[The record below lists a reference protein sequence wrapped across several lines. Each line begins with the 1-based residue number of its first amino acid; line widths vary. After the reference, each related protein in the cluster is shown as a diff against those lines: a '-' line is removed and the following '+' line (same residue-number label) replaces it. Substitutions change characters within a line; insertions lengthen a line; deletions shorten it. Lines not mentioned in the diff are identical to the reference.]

1 MARLIK
7 SPSIIKSVGTK
18 NKIIKEF
25 IGAVN
30 TEDFTHSIALMESPS
45 GWEEPGQTPLFD
57 EYTIVLKGLVHV
69 KTRESEF
76 DVEQGSAFHAETGEW
91 VQYSTPGPEGALY
104 ISVCIP
110 AFTQGTVNR
119 DGG

>member
-7 SPSIIKSVGTK
+7 SPSIIKSAGTK

-25 IGAVN
+25 FGAVN
-30 TEDFTHSIALMESPS
+30 TEDFTHSIALMESPA

-57 EYTIVLKGLVHV
+57 EYTVVLKGKVHV
-69 KTRESEF
+69 QTRDCEY
-76 DVEQGSAFHAETGEW
+76 DVKEGSAFHAETGEW
-91 VQYSTPGPEGALY
+91 VKYSTPDKDGAVY

-110 AFTQGTVNR
+110 AFTPGTVNR
-119 DGG
+119 DDE

>member
-7 SPSIIKSVGTK
+7 SPSIIKSAGTK

-57 EYTIVLKGLVHV
+57 EYTIVLKGKVHV
-69 KTRESEF
+69 KTRDNEYI
-76 DVEQGSAFHAETGEW
+76 VEQGSAFVAETGEW
-91 VQYSTPGPEGALY
+91 VKYSTPDEDGAQY

-110 AFTQGTVNR
+110 AFTPGTVNR
-119 DGG
+119 DDK